1 MSYNDI
7 DGVANSIIASYFG
20 GFGAFDAL
28 DVYKNVKKSDIEKL
42 LSEKLDEKYSA
53 LSVVKSKEKSAVF
66 FIKLF

>member
-28 DVYKNVKKSDIEKL
+28 DVYKNVKKAISKSFFQKSL
-42 LSEKLDEKYSA
+42 MKNTA
-53 LSVVKSKEKSAVF
+53 LCP
-66 FIKLF
+66 L